1 MEMFFS
7 DFAANLGGPKNPL
20 YQLHE
25 RLKADGAQVTDLVRG
40 NVNEH
45 GIVYPADTLA
55 EILKEAAGS
64 ARIYRPDSLGQRP
77 ARDAIANYYAGLNIS
92 PDNIVVTPGT
102 SVSYWYCF
110 KLLTETGDEILCPQP
125 SYPLFDYIARLA
137 GVYMRHYRLDERRGW
152 AIDLDHLEDQITSGT
167 RAIVLI
173 SPHNPTGMVADEDQ
187 LRGLA
192 EIAARHALPII
203 SDEVFSEFLFE
214 LNSFPRVAST
224 SAPLVFTL
232 NGFSKMF
239 ALPGMKVG
247 WMAISGEESLV
258 KKSVAALE
266 LISDTFLPVNEIAQ
280 FATPQIFDRGGA
292 FLQQYKNWISR
303 CRNAAVEGLKAVG
316 FVAPKGGFYITVPI
330 AHDEEQATA
339 DLLEKNGILV
349 HPGYFYDIAPDHL
362 VMTFIDD
369 PESVGTHFEK
379 IARVCSGSHG

>member
-1 MEMFFS
+1 E
-7 DFAANLGGPKNPL
+7 
-20 YQLHE
+20 
-25 RLKADGAQVTDLVRG
+25 
-40 NVNEH
+40 
-45 GIVYPADTLA
+45 
-55 EILKEAAGS
+55 
-64 ARIYRPDSLGQRP
+64 
-77 ARDAIANYYAGLNIS
+77 AIAQYYEGLKIS
-92 PDNIVVTPGT
+92 PDHVVITPGT

-110 KLLTETGDEILCPQP
+110 KLLTENGDEILCPQP

-152 AIDLDHLEDQITSGT
+152 AIDLDHLEGQITSGT

-173 SPHNPTGMVADEDQ
+173 SPHNPTGMVADQDQ

-214 LNSFPRVAST
+214 SNSFPRVAAT
-224 SAPLVFTL
+224 DAPLVFTL

-247 WMAISGEESLV
+247 WMAISGDEGLV

-280 FATPQIFDRGGA
+280 FATPQIFDRGGT

-303 CRNAAVEGLKAVG
+303 CRSAAVDALKGIG
-316 FVAPKGGFYITVPI
+316 FVAPKGGFYVTVPI
-330 AHDEEQATA
+330 AHDEEEAA
-339 DLLEKNGILV
+339 AALLKKDRILV

-369 PESVGTHFEK
+369 PESVGAHFEK
-379 IARVCSGSHG
+379 IARVCSGPLG